1 MSLGILAGI
10 VDSTKI
16 GASFIGA
23 VPYSSGASI
32 YTLLPAPGAEA
43 MSIFTYLVLPNT
55 DFSPFTVRTL
65 PTVSLSKESTGVR
78 VTASKGNTSA
88 SILVFGR

>member
-32 YTLLPAPGAEA
+32 STLLPAPGAEY
-43 MSIFTYLVLPNT
+43 MSIFTYLVIPNT
-55 DFSPFTVRTL
+55 DFSPFTVMLL
-65 PTVSLSKESTGVR
+65 PSVSLSKDITGIQ
-78 VTASKGNTSA
+78 VTASGGNTSA
-88 SILVFGR
+88 SLLVFGR